1 MLRQAVKCSFDYQ
14 VVITKGSDGQ
24 DRLKID
30 DREVLKNY
38 YVDIDETHVV
48 NGVGV
53 AVGTSSVTD
62 MRVRD
67 RR

>member
-1 MLRQAVKCSFDYQ
+1 MARIAC
-14 VVITKGSDGQ
+14 
-24 DRLKID
+24 KID

-38 YVDIDETHVV
+38 NVDIDETHVV

-53 AVGTSSVTD
+53 AVGTSSVAD